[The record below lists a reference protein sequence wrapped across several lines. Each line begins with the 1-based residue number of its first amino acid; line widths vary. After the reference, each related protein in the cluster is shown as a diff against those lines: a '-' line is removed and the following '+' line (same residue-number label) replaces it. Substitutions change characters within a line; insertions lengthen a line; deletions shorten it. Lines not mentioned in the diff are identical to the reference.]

1 MFHKCLSSLHES
13 HANLCIVQNVVYM
26 RPKQAQGSYLE
37 ARRRA
42 SGQKDIRTVQGKDAG
57 QMAAAEVGR
66 DGGFWMHL
74 KAEQIF
80 RCWSGSG
87 TQERGSLEGCQD
99 FWLEDLEGQS
109 H

>member
-13 HANLCIVQNVVYM
+13 HANLCIVQNVVYVQ
-26 RPKQAQGSYLE
+26 PKQAQGSYLE
-37 ARRRA
+37 VDAGLQVRR
-42 SGQKDIRTVQGKDAG
+42 KDAG
-57 QMAAAEVGR
+57 QVAAAEVGR
-66 DGGFWMHL
+66 DWGFGCTL

-87 TQERGSLEGCQD
+87 IQERGSLGGCQD